1 MKLLLDEMYPAT
13 VAMQLRKRG
22 HDVVSIHDPDH
33 RWLEGEP
40 DEKVFAAAVSEGR
53 AIVTENVPD
62 YRRLEVEALADGQA
76 VPALVFTTNRRFP
89 RGRAATVGQLVI
101 ALLALLAE
109 RPDLS
114 TSIFLAPPSR

>member
-13 VAMQLRKRG
+13 VAVQLRRRG
-22 HDVVSIHDPDH
+22 HDAVSIHDPDH

-40 DEKVFAAAVSEGR
+40 DVKVFTAALSEGR

-62 YRRLEVEALADGQA
+62 YRRLEMEALADGKA
-76 VPALVFTTNRRFP
+76 VPGLVFTTNRRFP
-89 RGRAATVGQLVI
+89 RGRAGTVGHLVI
-101 ALLALLAE
+101 ALVALLEE

-114 TSIFLAPPSR
+114 TSIFLEPPSR